1 MIKTLRINRF
11 KLFESLVVDNLSQIT
26 LIGGKNNVGKTSLL
40 EAIFTFYDR
49 GNPEVT
55 LRQMA
60 WRGVKTVA
68 MTPET
73 MWAPIFKNF
82 EMSMPIDISVNEV
95 KKKERLRIRL
105 NSKYKK
111 KLSVKKPY
119 KPGGPM
125 QIDTDQYASPSVALD
140 FSYYIGD
147 KEKGLTHMIIDEGQL
162 GMYIEKLPL
171 RKQGKQV
178 IIFPSTRA
186 KSPNED
192 AERFGLLDI
201 ELKSDELIPIMQII
215 EPRLRSLSSVP
226 QGNFSLIHGDI
237 GLPRKIPVPFMG
249 EGISSLMS
257 YILAILTNKNGIVLI
272 DEIENGIH
280 YSVLAKVWK
289 AICGAAKLN
298 NCQIMITTHSY
309 EAIEAL
315 QEAMND
321 ENKSMFS
328 YIRFDRIDD
337 QIVPK
342 YYDPNMLL
350 SAFEQKWEVR

>member
-11 KLFESLVVDNLSQIT
+11 KLFESLLIDNFSQIT

-49 GNPEVT
+49 ANPEVT

-68 MTPET
+68 MTPEA
-73 MWAPIFKNF
+73 MWAPIFKDF
-82 EMSMPIDISVNEV
+82 EMSMPIDIGVHEA

-105 NSKYKK
+105 NSRYQK

-125 QIDTDQYASPSVALD
+125 QIVTDQYASPSVALD
-140 FSYYIGD
+140 FIYYLGD
-147 KEKGLTHMIIDEGQL
+147 KEKGLAHIIIDEGQL
-162 GMYIEKLPL
+162 GIHIEKMPA
-171 RKQGKQV
+171 RKQV
-178 IIFPSTRA
+178 IMFPANRA
-186 KSPNED
+186 RGLNED
-192 AERFGLLDI
+192 AERFGQLDV
-201 ELKSDELIPIMQII
+201 ERSLDELNSILQII
-215 EPRLRSLSSVP
+215 EPRLISLSSIT

-237 GLPRKIPVPFMG
+237 GLPRKIPIPFMG
-249 EGISSLMS
+249 EGIASLLS
-257 YILAILTNKNGIVLI
+257 YILAILTNKDGIVLI
-272 DEIENGIH
+272 DEIENGLH
-280 YSVLAKVWK
+280 YSVLADVWK
-289 AICGAAKLN
+289 VICGAAKLS
-298 NCQIMITTHSY
+298 NCQIVITTHSY

-321 ENKSMFS
+321 EKKSMFS
-328 YIRFDRIDD
+328 YIRLDRVDD
-337 QIVPK
+337 QIVPQ

-350 SAFEQKWEVR
+350 SAFEQKWEIR

>member
-1 MIKTLRINRF
+1 MIKTLRIDRF
-11 KLFESLVVDNLSQIT
+11 KLFESLVIDNLSQIT

-55 LRQMA
+55 LKQMA
-60 WRGVKTVA
+60 WRGVRTVA
-68 MTPET
+68 MTPEA
-73 MWAPIFKNF
+73 MWAPIFKDF
-82 EMSMPIDISVNEV
+82 EMSMPIDISVHEA

-105 NSKYKK
+105 NSKYQK

-119 KPGGPM
+119 KSGGPL
-125 QIDTDQYASPSVALD
+125 QIDTDQLASPSVALD
-140 FSYYIGD
+140 FIYYLGG
-147 KEKGLTHMIIDEGQL
+147 KEKGLAHMIIDEGQL
-162 GMYIEKLPL
+162 GMHIEKMSLQ
-171 RKQGKQV
+171 KQ
-178 IIFPSTRA
+178 ITIFPSNIAT
-186 KSPNED
+186 SPNED
-192 AERFGLLDI
+192 AERFGRLDI
-201 ELKSDELIPIMQII
+201 ELRVDELIPIMQII

-280 YSVLAKVWK
+280 YSVLANVWK

-298 NCQIMITTHSY
+298 NCQIIITTHSY